1 MLAYVETLMHEYHF
15 DLRTVMVKLRL
26 AAGLHLL
33 EARASRLAP
42 DHSIGYV
49 ERAIMHAR
57 HAVRLWYEERFEIIP
72 TPPRVRAS
80 A

>member
-1 MLAYVETLMHEYHF
+1 ML
-15 DLRTVMVKLRL
+15 KLRL

-33 EARASRLAP
+33 EARAARIAP

-57 HAVRLWYEERFEIIP
+57 AAVRVWYEERFEIIP
-72 TPPRVRAS
+72 TPPRIRAPV
-80 A
+80 

>member
-1 MLAYVETLMHEYHF
+1 LAYVENLIHEHHFTLP
-15 DLRTVMVKLRL
+15 DVMLKLRL

-33 EARASRLAP
+33 EARAARIAP

-57 HAVRLWYEERFEIIP
+57 AAVRVWYEERFEIIP
-72 TPPRVRAS
+72 TPPRIRAPV
-80 A
+80 

>member
-1 MLAYVETLMHEYHF
+1 MAYVETLIHEHQF
-15 DLRTVMVKLRL
+15 TLPDVMLKLRL

-33 EARASRLAP
+33 EARASRIAP

-57 HAVRLWYEERFEIIP
+57 AAVRVWYEERFEIIP
-72 TPPRVRAS
+72 TPPRVRAPV
-80 A
+80 